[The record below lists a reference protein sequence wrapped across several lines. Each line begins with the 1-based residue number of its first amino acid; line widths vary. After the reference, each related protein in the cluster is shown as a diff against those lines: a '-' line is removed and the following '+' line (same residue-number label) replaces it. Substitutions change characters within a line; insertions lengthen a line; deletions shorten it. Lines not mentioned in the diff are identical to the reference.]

1 MLEHGLFVI
10 NYLHNTWLVAIISL
24 AYIGLLFCVA
34 IYGNRNSNP
43 KWQPYIYSLT
53 LAIFCTSWAYYG
65 VVQQSINTGW
75 LLAPTYFGAIL
86 LMTFGWKI
94 MKRIIIL
101 AKRENSTTI
110 ADFIAARYG
119 HSRGIAI
126 LVTLFCLFGMLP
138 YIALQLKAVS
148 GSFQLITQSNHSQL
162 SWFSDPA
169 LVIAFFMAV
178 FSILFGTRSIDSSES
193 NRGMMLAIA
202 FESIVKLTAFLAVGL
217 FAIYG
222 YYDGFTDLFNRAMQ
236 ETKIIDVL
244 TDYSN
249 PSVYLT
255 HAVIGAIAIFAL
267 PRQFHVAVVE
277 STSPKDLK
285 TARWL
290 FPLYLLLI
298 NLFVLPLAVFS
309 FLQRE
314 DFPSLEY
321 ITLQIP
327 LVYEQPWLAWLSYLG
342 GLSAGT
348 SMVIIASITLATM
361 ICNEI
366 VLPLFMKIKYQ
377 ASSESNQFK
386 NRVLNIRRVAIIFI
400 LFMAFFYYRVLSK
413 YNSLSEIGLLSFVA
427 IAQFAPAILIGLIWQ
442 GANHRGAYFGLI
454 TGFTIWFY
462 CLFMPV
468 LSGAGWITDE
478 IMLGPWGIEFLR
490 PYELFG
496 LNGLDHIVHGTFWSL
511 VLNTLA
517 LVIGSLYCKPSFSET
532 EQAQRF
538 MFVDIPKVQSVKHRY
553 SISMAD
559 LKALLLRFINE
570 EKVEGLFR
578 KFSNPVTGRI
588 INTTEVDE
596 VTLKSADRLLSS
608 VLGRRGANLLIG
620 KLVNGNVGDPNNLSN
635 IMEGV
640 SEVVTFNREL
650 LTSALQNIN
659 QGISIIDERMNLIV
673 WNNKFTSLYDIPD
686 SFLYAGVSIEKVI
699 QFIGQSGGFGDLNID
714 ELMMQR
720 IDEIRLGKA
729 HYSVRKTSDGR
740 YIELQGNTMGEGRY
754 VTTYTDITAHRII
767 QDKLIQSNE
776 VLEQRV
782 QSRTLALTE
791 VNESLHKANSNKTR
805 FLASAGHDLVQPL
818 NSASLFSA
826 SILHKLE
833 QLETSDEK
841 SRINLL
847 KVATNL
853 EKSLNSA
860 ESLLNEL
867 LEISKLDADIIKANM
882 EVFSVDKILVPLYEE
897 FSPLAIK
904 KGLKLEL
911 VKSEIHIESDPIL
924 LRRVIQNLL
933 SNALRY
939 TFTGT
944 VTIDVRVTDQS
955 VWLEIYDSGIGLPE
969 DQTESIFDEFHRLE
983 SAMHVSEKGLGLGL
997 SIVQRICLLLN
1008 HDILVT
1014 STLGLGSCFSINVPR
1029 AKQNVS
1035 TTVHNSMPIQ
1045 TEQNRKQLILCID
1058 NEQQIINGM
1067 SSLLDDWGFKVIA
1080 ANNEYQA
1087 EKMLDNSLPN
1097 LPPSLIII
1105 DYHLDANVT
1114 GIDVVKSLQRK
1125 WGVKI
1130 PCLVI
1135 TADYTEEVKNK
1146 IESQGCLLLRKPV
1159 KPMALRSLINKLIV

>member
-1 MLEHGLFVI
+1 MI
-10 NYLHNTWLVAIISL
+10 NYLHNTWLVATISL
-24 AYIGLLFCVA
+24 AYIGLLFAVA

-65 VVQQSINTGW
+65 VVQQSIKTGW

-94 MKRIIIL
+94 MKRIITL
-101 AKRENSTTI
+101 AKKENSTTI
-110 ADFIAARYG
+110 ADFLATRYG

-162 SWFSDPA
+162 SWFRDPA
-169 LVIAFFMAV
+169 LVIALFMAV

-202 FESIVKLTAFLAVGL
+202 FESIVKLTAFLAVGI

-222 YYDGFTDLFNRAMQ
+222 YYDGFSDLFNKAMQ
-236 ETKIIDVL
+236 EPRLMDVL

-249 PSVYLT
+249 PSVYFT
-255 HAVIGAIAIFAL
+255 HAIIGAIAIFAL

-277 STSPKDLK
+277 STSSKDLK

-290 FPLYLLLI
+290 FPSYLLLI
-298 NLFVLPLAVFS
+298 NLFVLPLAIFS

-366 VLPLFMKIKYQ
+366 VLPFFIKIKYQ
-377 ASSESNQFK
+377 AHSEPQQLK
-386 NRVLNIRRVAIIFI
+386 KRVLNIRRVAIICI
-400 LFMAFFYYRVLSK
+400 LFMAFLYYRVLSR

-454 TGFTIWFY
+454 TGFVIWFY

-468 LSGAGWITDE
+468 LADAGWITDE
-478 IMLGPWGIEFLR
+478 IMLGPSGIEFLR

-511 VLNTLA
+511 VLNTFA
-517 LVIGSLYCKPSFSET
+517 LVIGSLYYNPSFSEA

-538 MFVDIPKVQSVKHRY
+538 MLVDTPEVYSVKHRY
-553 SISMAD
+553 SISISD
-559 LKALLLRFINE
+559 LKALLSRFINE
-570 EKVEGLFR
+570 EKVEGLFS
-578 KFSNPVTGRI
+578 KYSNPVTGRI
-588 INTTEVDE
+588 INTTKVDE

-620 KLVNGNVGDPNNLSN
+620 KLVNGHVGDPSNLSN

-650 LTSALQNIN
+650 LTSALQNIS

-699 QFIGQSGGFGDLNID
+699 QFIGQTGGFGDLNIS
-714 ELMMQR
+714 ELMIQR
-720 IDEIRLGKA
+720 IDEIRSGKA
-729 HYSVRKTSDGR
+729 HYSVRKTNDGR
-740 YIELQGNTMGEGRY
+740 YIELQGNAMGEGRY

-767 QDKLIQSNE
+767 QDELIQSNE

-782 QSRTLALTE
+782 QSRTQALTE

-818 NSASLFSA
+818 NSASLFAA

-833 QLETSDEK
+833 QLDGSDDK
-841 SRINLL
+841 PKISLI
-847 KVATNL
+847 KVASNL

-867 LEISKLDADIIKANM
+867 LEISKLDADIIKANI
-882 EVFSVDKILVPLYEE
+882 EVFAIDQILTPLFEE
-897 FSPLAIK
+897 FLPVAIK
-904 KGLKLEL
+904 KGLKLKL
-911 VKSEIHIESDPIL
+911 MKSEIFVESDPML

-939 TFTGT
+939 TFTGK
-944 VTIDVRVTDQS
+944 VTIDVRENDQS
-955 VWLEIYDSGIGLPE
+955 VWLEIHDSGIGLPE
-969 DQTESIFDEFHRLE
+969 DQTELIFDEFHRLE

-1008 HDILVT
+1008 HDILVK
-1014 STLGLGSCFSINVPR
+1014 SKLGLGSCFSINVPKALEKVSITINR
-1029 AKQNVS
+1029 PIPIEIKQNTRQS
-1035 TTVHNSMPIQ
+1035 
-1045 TEQNRKQLILCID
+1045 ILCID
-1058 NEQQIINGM
+1058 NEQQIISGM
-1067 SSLLDDWGFKVIA
+1067 SSLLDDWGFKVVA
-1080 ANNEYQA
+1080 ANNERHA
-1087 EKMLDNSLPN
+1087 KKLLANSMPSIIPN
-1097 LPPSLIII
+1097 LIII
-1105 DYHLDANVT
+1105 DYHLDASVT
-1114 GIDVVKSLQRK
+1114 GIDVVKNLQGSWNIK
-1125 WGVKI
+1125 V

-1135 TADYTEEVKNK
+1135 TADYTEEVKNE
-1146 IESQGCLLLRKPV
+1146 IESQGYLLLRKPV
-1159 KPMALRSLINKLIV
+1159 KPMALRSLIKKLIV

>member
-1 MLEHGLFVI
+1 MFVI
-10 NYLHNTWLVAIISL
+10 DYLHNTWLVASISL
-24 AYIGLLFCVA
+24 AYIGLLFAVA
-34 IYGNRNSNP
+34 IYGNKNSTP

-65 VVQQSINTGW
+65 VVQQSIKTGW

-94 MKRIIIL
+94 MKRIITL

-110 ADFIAARYG
+110 ADFMASRYG

-148 GSFQLITQSNHSQL
+148 GSFQLITQSNHSQP
-162 SWFSDPA
+162 SWFNDPA
-169 LVIAFFMAV
+169 LVIALLMAV

-202 FESIVKLTAFLAVGL
+202 FESIVKLTAFLAVGI

-222 YYDGFTDLFNRAMQ
+222 YYDGFTDLYNKALQ
-236 ETKIIDVL
+236 EPRLMEVL

-249 PSVYLT
+249 PSVYFT
-255 HAVIGAIAIFAL
+255 HAMIGAIAIFAL

-277 STSPKDLK
+277 STSSKDLK
-285 TARWL
+285 TARWM

-309 FLQRE
+309 FLQRQ

-327 LVYEQPWLAWLSYLG
+327 LVYEQSWLACLSYLG

-348 SMVIIASITLATM
+348 SMVIITSITLATM

-366 VLPLFMKIKYQ
+366 VLPFFIRINFQ
-377 ASSESNQFK
+377 ANNEPLQLK
-386 NRVLNIRRVAIIFI
+386 RRVLRIRRVAIICI
-400 LFMAFFYYRVLSK
+400 LFMAFLYYRVLSR

-442 GANHRGAYFGLI
+442 GANHRGAYCGLI
-454 TGFTIWFY
+454 TGFIVWFY

-468 LSGAGWITDE
+468 LADAGWITGE

-496 LNGLDHIVHGTFWSL
+496 FNGLDHIVHGTFWSL
-511 VLNTLA
+511 LLNTIA
-517 LVIGSLYCKPSFSET
+517 LVVGSLYYKPSFSET

-538 MFVDIPKVQSVKHRY
+538 MLVDNPYVRSENHRY
-553 SISMAD
+553 SISIFD
-559 LKALLLRFINE
+559 LKALLARFINE
-570 EKVEGLFR
+570 EKVESLFSQY
-578 KFSNPVTGRI
+578 SNPITGRI
-588 INTTEVDE
+588 INTTKVDE
-596 VTLKSADRLLSS
+596 STLKSADRLLSS
-608 VLGRRGANLLIG
+608 VLGRKGANLLIG
-620 KLVNGNVGDPNNLSN
+620 KLVNGNVDYSSNLSHM
-635 IMEGV
+635 MEEV
-640 SEVVTFNREL
+640 SEAVTFNREL

-673 WNNKFTSLYDIPD
+673 WNNKFTSLYGIPD

-714 ELMMQR
+714 ELMVQR
-720 IDEIRLGKA
+720 IDEIRSGSA
-729 HYSVRKTSDGR
+729 HYSVRKTNDGR
-740 YIELQGNTMGEGRY
+740 YIELQGNAMGEGRY
-754 VTTYTDITAHRII
+754 VTTYTDITSHRII
-767 QDKLIQSNE
+767 QDKLTRTNE
-776 VLEQRV
+776 ILEQRV
-782 QSRTLALTE
+782 QSRTQALTE

-826 SILHKLE
+826 SILQKLARLDSTDNGSKE
-833 QLETSDEK
+833 SL
-841 SRINLL
+841 I
-847 KVATNL
+847 KVASNL

-860 ESLLNEL
+860 EFLLNEL
-867 LEISKLDADIIKANM
+867 LEISKLDADIIKANI
-882 EVFSVDKILVPLYEE
+882 EVLPINKVLAPLYEE
-897 FSPLAIK
+897 FSSLATK
-904 KGLKLEL
+904 KGLTLKL
-911 VKSEIHIESDPIL
+911 VRSEVYIRSDAML

-939 TFTGT
+939 TFAGQ
-944 VTIDVRVTDQS
+944 VTIGVRDTKQTA
-955 VWLEIYDSGIGLPE
+955 WIEIHDSGIGLPA
-969 DQTESIFDEFHRLE
+969 DQTESIFDEFHRLD
-983 SAMHVSEKGLGLGL
+983 STMHVNEKGLGLGL
-997 SIVQRICLLLN
+997 SIVQRICLLLD
-1008 HDILVT
+1008 HDIVVE
-1014 STLGLGSCFSINVPR
+1014 SKLGQGSCFSINVPMVR
-1029 AKQNVS
+1029 GEKSV
-1035 TTVHNSMPIQ
+1035 TTLRPKPLEMNHH
-1045 TEQNRKQLILCID
+1045 KGQLILCID
-1058 NEQQIINGM
+1058 NEQQVINGM
-1067 SSLLDDWGFKVIA
+1067 SSLLDDWGFEVLAASSEHQARGLLANKVPSMI
-1080 ANNEYQA
+1080 
-1087 EKMLDNSLPN
+1087 PN
-1097 LPPSLIII
+1097 LIIV
-1105 DYHLDANVT
+1105 DYHLDSKVT
-1114 GIDVVKSLQRK
+1114 GLHVIKNMQRNWNK
-1125 WGVKI
+1125 KV

-1135 TADYTEEVKNK
+1135 TADYTEEVKK
-1146 IESQGCLLLRKPV
+1146 EIESQGYQQLRKPV
-1159 KPMALRSLINKLIV
+1159 KPMALRSLINKLLI